1 MTAVGACDTMAR
13 KPPETPAVG
22 RNLMRVRTIVGG
34 VAALALATPALLTGV
49 PAGAITGGQPDGAA
63 HPNVGLVLFYSPDGD
78 VNARFRC
85 TGTLVTPTVVLTAG
99 HCTEGTVGKTLV
111 TFASTIAEQPPS
123 NLPRAADDPGTS
135 ESETGYTAVPAGY
148 AGGTAHTHPEYS
160 DFTDVRNWND
170 VGVITLDAP
179 VPGSVATPARL
190 APRNYLAAFAP
201 PVLSKTNFTLVGYG
215 TEVRKPDTGP
225 QKPVPQGYPLLR
237 RVTTS
242 QGQKLT
248 AQLVQMNGN
257 PSNVLAGGGTC
268 FGDSGGPAFLNG
280 YAVTV
285 TSYGLTDNCRYIG
298 GYQRVDI
305 PVVQNWLAKYGVRP

>member
-1 MTAVGACDTMAR
+1 
-13 KPPETPAVG
+13 
-22 RNLMRVRTIVGG
+22 MRLRTIVSST
-34 VAALALATPALLTGV
+34 AALVLAVPAVVATT
-49 PAGAITGGQPDGAA
+49 PAGAITGGQADGVA
-63 HPNVGLVLFYSPDGD
+63 HPNVGLVLFYSKDGD

-99 HCTEGTVGKTLV
+99 HCTDGTVGKTLV

-123 NLPRAADDPGTS
+123 GLSRAADDTGTG
-135 ESETGYTAVPAGY
+135 ESTTGFTSVPAGY
-148 AGGTAHTHPEYS
+148 SGGTAHTHPEYS

-170 VGVITLDAP
+170 VGVVTLDTP
-179 VPGSVATPARL
+179 VSSDVATPARL
-190 APRNYLAAFAP
+190 APSNYLSAFAQP
-201 PVLSKTNFTLVGYG
+201 ALNKTVFTLVGYG
-215 TEVRKPDTGP
+215 TEVRKPDSGP
-225 QKPVPQGYPLLR
+225 QKPTPQSYPLLR

-248 AQLVQMNGN
+248 GQLVQMNGN

-268 FGDSGGPAFLNG
+268 FGDSGGPSFLNG
-280 YAVTV
+280 YQVTV

-305 PVVQNWLAKYGVRP
+305 PVVQKWLAKYGVTP